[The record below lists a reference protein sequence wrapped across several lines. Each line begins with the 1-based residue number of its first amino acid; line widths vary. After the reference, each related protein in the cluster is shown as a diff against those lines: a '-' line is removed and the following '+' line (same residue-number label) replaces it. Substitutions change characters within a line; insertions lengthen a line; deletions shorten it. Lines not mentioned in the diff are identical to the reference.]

1 VPRREE
7 AAAIATVL
15 NEHSRVL
22 TGRDDVTV
30 DDVAYWFGE
39 PGLDPER
46 DMRVAATSG
55 GTLVAYADL
64 GGGEGDGEPV
74 WIDLRVRPGWDRA
87 VAPLLAAIEVSA
99 MLRGA
104 PPRRLRA
111 AAQAED
117 AGLHELFAGAGFE
130 PVRAGYRMEID
141 LVDPPLG
148 PDWPEGITARLLE
161 PGEERR
167 AYDVHMQSFADSLD
181 FYGFPYEQW
190 RFWLFG
196 EDEDP
201 AFAIVAEDG
210 EELAGLTI
218 CRERRGGDLE
228 LGWIH
233 VLGVRPPWRRRGLG
247 RALLLESF
255 RELRA
260 RGKPRAGLG
269 VDAENVSGAVRLY
282 ESAGMRIVRR
292 TDVYEKAP

>member
-1 VPRREE
+1 
-7 AAAIATVL
+7 VL

-30 DDVAYWFGE
+30 DDVTYWFDE

-46 DMRVAATSG
+46 DMRVAATSDG
-55 GTLVAYADL
+55 ALVAYADL
-64 GGGEGDGEPV
+64 GGGDEDEEPV
-74 WIDLRVRPGWDRA
+74 WIDLRVLPGWDGA
-87 VAPLLAAIEVSA
+87 AAPLLAAIEASA
-99 MLRGA
+99 VQRGA

-111 AAQAED
+111 AANAD
-117 AGLHELFAGAGFE
+117 DTGLHKLFAGAGYE

-141 LVDPPLG
+141 LASAPRE
-148 PDWPEGITARLLE
+148 PDWPEGITARRVE

-167 AYDVHMQSFADSLD
+167 AYDAHMASFADSLD

-201 AFAIVAEDG
+201 AFAILAEAG
-210 EELAGLTI
+210 EEVAGLTI
-218 CRERRGGDLE
+218 CRERRGGDRE

-233 VLGVRPPWRRRGLG
+233 VLGVLPPWRRRGLG
-247 RALLLESF
+247 RALLLASF
-255 RELRA
+255 GELRD

-269 VDAENVSGAVRLY
+269 VDAENVTGAVRLY
-282 ESAGMRIVRR
+282 ENAGMRIVGR